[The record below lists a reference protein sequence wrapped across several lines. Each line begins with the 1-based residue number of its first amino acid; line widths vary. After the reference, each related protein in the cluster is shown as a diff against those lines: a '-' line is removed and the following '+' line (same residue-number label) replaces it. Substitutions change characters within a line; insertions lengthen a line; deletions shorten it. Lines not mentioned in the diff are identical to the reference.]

1 MNIMSDSEKT
11 ANSQLGTKGRVR
23 IGIFLSFSGQGG
35 VERMMLNLAEGLSSM
50 GCLVDLIT
58 VKTASS
64 YLNCPLEGIRLVNLG
79 VSHTFAATIPLARY
93 LQQHR
98 PAALL
103 AAKDRANVVAVAA
116 NAISRTKTRLILRM
130 GTTVSAALGGKRPLK
145 EKLWYTRM
153 RLFYPH
159 ADAVVA
165 VSKGV
170 AADLMKNAGLSP
182 SLVYVIPN
190 PVITPKLLTLAQ
202 EPLDHPWFQ
211 DGAPPVILG
220 VGRLTKQKDFPTLIK
235 AFARVRKSFQCRLVI
250 LGEGQDRPKLEALIA
265 GLGLK
270 SDTLLPGFVQNPY
283 PYFKRASLFVL
294 SSAWEGSP
302 NVLTEALA
310 LGTPVVS
317 TDCPNGPK
325 EILQGGRFGPLVP
338 VGDVKALSEAMLR
351 TLKNPL
357 EKSFLKSA
365 VKDYTLE
372 ESTRRYLNLFLG
384 SSY

>member
-1 MNIMSDSEKT
+1 MS
-11 ANSQLGTKGRVR
+11 NSHRPTNNQWETGDRLK

-35 VERMMLNLAEGLSSM
+35 VERMMLNLAEGLSSV

-58 VKTASS
+58 VKTKSA
-64 YLNCPLEGIRLVNLG
+64 YLNSPLEGIKLVNLG
-79 VSHTFAATIPLARY
+79 VSHTFGGVMPLVRY
-93 LQQHR
+93 LRQHR

-103 AAKDRANVVAVAA
+103 AAKDRANIVAVLA
-116 NAISRTKTRLILRM
+116 NTISGTRTRLILRM

-159 ADAVVA
+159 ANAVVA

-170 AADLMKNAGLSP
+170 AADLMKNAGLAP
-182 SLVYVIPN
+182 SLVHVIPN
-190 PVITPKLLTLAQ
+190 PVITPKLLNLAE
-202 EPLDHPWFQ
+202 EPLDHPWFK

-235 AFARVRKSFQCRLVI
+235 AFAKVRESFQCRLVI
-250 LGEGQDRPKLEALIA
+250 LGEGQDRPKLEALITD
-265 GLGLK
+265 LGIR
-270 SDTLLPGFVQNPY
+270 SDTLLPGFVHNPY

-294 SSAWEGSP
+294 SSVWEGSP

-317 TDCPNGPK
+317 TDCPCGPK
-325 EILQGGRFGPLVP
+325 EILEGGRFGPLVP
-338 VGDVKALSEAMLR
+338 VWDAEALSEAMLH
-351 TLKNPL
+351 TLRNPL

-365 VKDYTLE
+365 VNDYTLG
-372 ESTRRYLNLFLG
+372 ESTKRYLKLFSG
-384 SSY
+384 VDS

>member
-1 MNIMSDSEKT
+1 MS
-11 ANSQLGTKGRVR
+11 NSHRPTNNQWETGDRLK

-35 VERMMLNLAEGLSSM
+35 VERMMLNLAEGLSSV

-58 VKTASS
+58 VKTKSA
-64 YLNCPLEGIRLVNLG
+64 YLNSPLEGIKLVNLG
-79 VSHTFAATIPLARY
+79 VSHTFGGVMPLVRY
-93 LQQHR
+93 LRQHR

-103 AAKDRANVVAVAA
+103 AAKDRANIVAVLA
-116 NAISRTKTRLILRM
+116 NTISGTRTRLILRM

-159 ADAVVA
+159 ANAVVA

-170 AADLMKNAGLSP
+170 AADLMKNAGLAP
-182 SLVYVIPN
+182 SLVHVIPN
-190 PVITPKLLTLAQ
+190 PVITPKLLNLAE
-202 EPLDHPWFQ
+202 EPLDHPWFK

-235 AFARVRKSFQCRLVI
+235 AFAKVRESFQCRLVI
-250 LGEGQDRPKLEALIA
+250 LGEGQDRPKLEALITD
-265 GLGLK
+265 LGIR
-270 SDTLLPGFVQNPY
+270 SDTLLPGFVHNPY

-294 SSAWEGSP
+294 SSIWEGSP

-317 TDCPNGPK
+317 TDCPCGPK
-325 EILQGGRFGPLVP
+325 EILEGGRFGPLVP
-338 VGDVKALSEAMLR
+338 VWDAEALSEAMLH
-351 TLKNPL
+351 TLRNPL

-365 VKDYTLE
+365 VNDYTLG
-372 ESTRRYLNLFLG
+372 ESTKRYLKLFSG
-384 SSY
+384 VDS

>member
-1 MNIMSDSEKT
+1 MSDSQRPTNNQWET
-11 ANSQLGTKGRVR
+11 RGRVK

-50 GCLVDLIT
+50 DCSVDLIT
-58 VKTASS
+58 VKTASA
-64 YLNCPLEGIRLVNLG
+64 YLNSPLEGIKLVNLG
-79 VSHTFAATIPLARY
+79 VSHTFGGVMPLVRY
-93 LQQHR
+93 LRQHR

-103 AAKDRANVVAVAA
+103 AAKDRANIVAVLA
-116 NAISRTKTRLILRM
+116 NAISRTRTRLILRM
-130 GTTVSAALGGKRPLK
+130 GTTVSAALEGKRPLK

-159 ADAVVA
+159 ANAVVA

-170 AADLMKNAGLSP
+170 AADLMRNAGLTP
-182 SLVYVIPN
+182 SLIHVIPN
-190 PVITPKLLTLAQ
+190 PVITPKLLNLAEETLN
-202 EPLDHPWFQ
+202 HPWFK

-235 AFARVRKSFQCRLVI
+235 AFAKVRESFQCRLVI
-250 LGEGQDRPKLEALIA
+250 LGEGQDRPKLEALITD
-265 GLGLK
+265 LGIR
-270 SDTLLPGFVQNPY
+270 SDTFLPGFVHNPY

-294 SSAWEGSP
+294 SSVWEGSP

-317 TDCPNGPK
+317 TDCPSGPK
-325 EILQGGRFGPLVP
+325 EILQGGRFGPLVR
-338 VGDVKALSEAMLR
+338 VGDAEALSEAILHMLR
-351 TLKNPL
+351 NPL

-365 VKDYTLE
+365 VRDYTLG
-372 ESTRRYLNLFLG
+372 ESTKQYLKLFLG
-384 SSY
+384 VDP